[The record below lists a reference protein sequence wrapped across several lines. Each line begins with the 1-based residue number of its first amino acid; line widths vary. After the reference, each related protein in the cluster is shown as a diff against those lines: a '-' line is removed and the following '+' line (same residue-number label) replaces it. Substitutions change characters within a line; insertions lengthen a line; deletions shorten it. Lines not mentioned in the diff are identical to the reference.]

1 MYHTLRSQWHRSNN
15 NLNGDFKVGREA
27 NGFDNQLSINDKNY
41 QKTNFFL
48 QHLNYISINQ
58 IPIKQSGLPLK
69 NNECL

>member
-15 NLNGDFKVGREA
+15 NLNGDFEVGREA

-41 QKTNFFL
+41 QKRFFY
-48 QHLNYISINQ
+48 NISINQ

>member
-15 NLNGDFKVGREA
+15 NLNGDFEVGREA

-41 QKTNFFL
+41 QKRIFYN
-48 QHLNYISINQ
+48 ISINQ
-58 IPIKQSGLPLK
+58 IPIKQLGLPLK

>member
-15 NLNGDFKVGREA
+15 NLNGDFEVGREA

-41 QKTNFFL
+41 QKQFFY
-48 QHLNYISINQ
+48 NISINQ

>member
-41 QKTNFFL
+41 QKTNFFY
-48 QHLNYISINQ
+48 NISINQ

>member
-15 NLNGDFKVGREA
+15 NLNGDFEVGREA
-27 NGFDNQLSINDKNY
+27 NGFDNQLSINDKKLSKNE
-41 QKTNFFL
+41 FFFY
-48 QHLNYISINQ
+48 NISINQ

>member
-15 NLNGDFKVGREA
+15 NLNGDFEVGREA

-41 QKTNFFL
+41 QKTIFFY
-48 QHLNYISINQ
+48 NISINQ

>member
-15 NLNGDFKVGREA
+15 NLNGDFEVGREA

-41 QKTNFFL
+41 QKTNFFFY
-48 QHLNYISINQ
+48 NISINQ

>member
-15 NLNGDFKVGREA
+15 NLNGDFEVGREA

-41 QKTNFFL
+41 QKKNFFY
-48 QHLNYISINQ
+48 NISINQ

>member
-15 NLNGDFKVGREA
+15 NLNGDFEVGREA

-41 QKTNFFL
+41 QKTNFFY
-48 QHLNYISINQ
+48 NISINQ

>member
-15 NLNGDFKVGREA
+15 NLNGDFEVGREA

-41 QKTNFFL
+41 QKRIFYN
-48 QHLNYISINQ
+48 ISINQ

>member
-15 NLNGDFKVGREA
+15 NLNGDFEVGREA

-41 QKTNFFL
+41 QKQFFFY
-48 QHLNYISINQ
+48 NISINQ

>member
-15 NLNGDFKVGREA
+15 NLNGDFEVGREA
-27 NGFDNQLSINDKNY
+27 NGFDNQLSINDKKLS
-41 QKTNFFL
+41 KTIFFY
-48 QHLNYISINQ
+48 NISINQ

>member
-15 NLNGDFKVGREA
+15 NLNGDFEVGREA
-27 NGFDNQLSINDKNY
+27 NGFDNQLSINDKND
-41 QKTNFFL
+41 QKANFFY
-48 QHLNYISINQ
+48 NISINQ

>member
-15 NLNGDFKVGREA
+15 NLNGDFEVGREA
-27 NGFDNQLSINDKNY
+27 NGFDNQLSINDKNF
-41 QKTNFFL
+41 QKTNFFFY
-48 QHLNYISINQ
+48 NISINQ